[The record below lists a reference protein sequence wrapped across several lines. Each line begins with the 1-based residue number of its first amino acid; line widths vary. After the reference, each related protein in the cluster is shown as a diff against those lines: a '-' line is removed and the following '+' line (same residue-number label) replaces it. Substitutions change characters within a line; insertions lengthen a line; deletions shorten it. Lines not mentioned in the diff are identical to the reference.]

1 MKAVRAI
8 RTVRLLGLIAA
19 ALALQAVPGHA
30 AAASPVVVSMRLSG
44 VVDPF
49 EAGYIKSGISAAR
62 DEDAAAV
69 LLTIDTPGGL
79 DSSMRQI
86 TQAILNSPVPVICFV
101 SPQGARAAS
110 AGTFIMYS
118 CSVAAMAP
126 ATNIG
131 AAHPVGVAGAIEQS
145 KVTNDAVAYIQG
157 LAERR
162 HRNAAWAEDAVRNSV
177 SISADEAL
185 SIGVIDVISPDETSL
200 LTTLDGRT
208 APVAPD
214 RTVVLHTA
222 GATLQPR
229 SLGLGFSILHG
240 LFTPDLAFLFFYA
253 GIALIIL
260 EFFHPGIVG
269 GVLGA
274 LLLVSSFV
282 AFGELPFQL
291 VGVVLL
297 VASAVFFL
305 LELKVPGIGVWTL
318 AGTVTLVLGGLFLF
332 NPHVPNA
339 RVSPWVIGAVAAGAV
354 LFFGFALGALWRV
367 RRLPPGMETRNLVGA
382 EGVVT
387 TALTPRGVVQ
397 VASERWTAQSTAGA
411 VPEGARVRVVGTE
424 GITLRVAPVDSR
436 PDDIQT
442 VAPTREGGTT

>member
-1 MKAVRAI
+1 VQAVRAV
-8 RTVRLLGLIAA
+8 RTVRSLW
-19 ALALQAVPGHA
+19 LAGAVLAMLA
-30 AAASPVVVSMRLSG
+30 AAAPAHAATGAPVVVGMRLSG

-49 EAGYIKSGISAAR
+49 EAGYIKSGIAAAQ
-62 DEDAAAV
+62 DEGAAAV

-86 TQAILNSPVPVICFV
+86 TQAILNSPVPVICYV
-101 SPQGARAAS
+101 SPEGARAAS

-145 KVTNDAVAYIQG
+145 KVTNDAVAYIES
-157 LAERR
+157 LARAR
-162 HRNAAWAEDAVRNSV
+162 HRNVSWAADAVRNSV
-177 SISADEAL
+177 SISADDAL
-185 SIGVIDVISPDETSL
+185 SMRVIDVISPDQTSL

-208 APVAPD
+208 APVNVG

-222 GATLQPR
+222 GATIQSR

-240 LFTPDLAFLFFYA
+240 LFTPDLAFLFFYL
-253 GIALIIL
+253 GIGLIIL
-260 EFFHPGIVG
+260 ELIHPGILA

-274 LLLVSSFV
+274 LFLVGSFV
-282 AFGELPFQL
+282 SFGELPFQL
-291 VGVVLL
+291 IGAVLL
-297 VASAVFFL
+297 IASAVFFL
-305 LELKVPGIGVWTL
+305 LELKHPGVGVWTL

-339 RVSPWVIGAVAAGAV
+339 RVSPWLIVIVAGGAV
-354 LFFGFALGALWRV
+354 LFFGFALSALWRV
-367 RRLPPGMETRNLVGA
+367 RHLPPGMTTRNLIGM

-387 TALTPRGVVQ
+387 TALAPVGVVQ
-397 VASERWTAQSTAGA
+397 VASERWTAESTAGA
-411 VPEGARVRVVGTE
+411 MPAGARVRVVGTE
-424 GITLRVAPVDSR
+424 GLRLRVAPIDAL
-436 PDDIQT
+436 PAT
-442 VAPTREGGTT
+442 PTMASQEGGTT